1 MMFSEFLTN
10 DKNEPFIQKNKI
22 VENYHLSLLQNFYL
36 KKNDLDMKLSSQ
48 NIDKPKKAVTV
59 NRITNEME
67 YSWNF
72 ADTKKFKFQIPSSI
86 DELTG
91 QDLSK
96 LNNMSF
102 LHSLLYI
109 TDPTYYSGLT
119 EQKREDCMEVIEIL
133 RKDFYIKQKI
143 SKEASEILKNLEN
156 NVYTDLTIQH
166 IINFFNSFHLI
177 VLSSD
182 STQPPKLF
190 VPNQSKKAQK
200 SYKSAPATI
209 MMYFDHNREIY
220 YPILYSEESLYI
232 NWSDSDFIPFIKN
245 VFLWGKPTLTKKW
258 AVSDLRD
265 WITFF
270 ELSIDPTLGKNEIL
284 EKMAEKMVSN

>member
-1 MMFSEFLTN
+1 MALT
-10 DKNEPFIQKNKI
+10 
-22 VENYHLSLLQNFYL
+22 ENYHLSLLQNFYI
-36 KKNDLDMKLSSQ
+36 KKNDLDVKLSTQ
-48 NIDKPKKAVTV
+48 YVEKPKKAITI
-59 NRITNEME
+59 NRTTNEVE

-96 LNNMSF
+96 LNNISF
-102 LHSLLYI
+102 LHSLLYL

-119 EQKREDCMEVIEIL
+119 EQKRADCMEVIEIL
-133 RKDFYIKQKI
+133 RKDFYVKQKI
-143 SKEASEILKNLEN
+143 SKEASDILQNLEN

-177 VLSSD
+177 ILSSD
-182 STQPPKLF
+182 STVAPKLF
-190 VPNQSKKAQK
+190 IANDSKKTPK
-200 SYKSAPATI
+200 NYKSAAAII

-220 YPILYSEESLYI
+220 YPILYKEDVMYVT
-232 NWSDSDFIPFIKN
+232 WSDTDFIQFIKN
-245 VFLWGKPTLTKKW
+245 VFLWGKPTQTKKW

-270 ELSIDPTLGKNEIL
+270 ELPIDPTLSKNEIL
-284 EKMAEKMVSN
+284 EKFSEQMGSN

>member
-1 MMFSEFLTN
+1 MVPT
-10 DKNEPFIQKNKI
+10 
-22 VENYHLSLLQNFYL
+22 ENYLLSLLQNFYI
-36 KKNDLDMKLSSQ
+36 KKNEFDIKLSTQYSE
-48 NIDKPKKAVTV
+48 KPKKAISI
-59 NRITNEME
+59 NRITNEIE

-72 ADTKKFKFQIPSSI
+72 ADTKKFKFQIPFAI

-91 QDLSK
+91 QDTSK
-96 LNNMSF
+96 LNTISF

-119 EQKREDCMEVIEIL
+119 EQKRADCIEVIEIL

-177 VLSSD
+177 ILSSD
-182 STQPPKLF
+182 STQAPKLF
-190 VPNQSKKAQK
+190 VPIQSKKSTK
-200 SYKSAPATI
+200 NYKSAPAI
-209 MMYFDHNREIY
+209 VMMYFDHNREIY
-220 YPILYSEESLYI
+220 HPILYKDDCLYLTWTDSEFL
-232 NWSDSDFIPFIKN
+232 PFMKN
-245 VFLWGKPTLTKKW
+245 VFLWGKPPLTKKW
-258 AVSDLRD
+258 AVAELRD
-265 WITFF
+265 WINFF

-284 EKMAEKMVSN
+284 EKMSEKMVSN